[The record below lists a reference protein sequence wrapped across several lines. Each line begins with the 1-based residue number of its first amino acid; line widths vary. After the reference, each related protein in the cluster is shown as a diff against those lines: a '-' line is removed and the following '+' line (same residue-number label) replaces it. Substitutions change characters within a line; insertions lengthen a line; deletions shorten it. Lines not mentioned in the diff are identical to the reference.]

1 MHQAVSLVETQAQQ
15 SAADETPQDAAAL
28 RYMGCQPILDASYR
42 LFGHELLFRSG
53 PKNAFSGDGVD
64 ATRQVID
71 GALTMSLDA
80 TTGDGKIFVNC
91 TREALT
97 EELVTLLP
105 AQRTVLEILET
116 LEVDDEIFNACV
128 KLKKNGYE
136 IALDDYTPNPS
147 MDRLLELA
155 DYAKLDFRA
164 CDEPTLDAIRKH
176 LAPYKMQLLAE
187 KVETEQEFELG
198 RVQGFIYFQGYF
210 FAKPLMLE
218 EQDIAPDK
226 TICLQLLAMVTQPD
240 CDRMMIERLLM
251 TDSALC
257 FRLLRLVNSAGMG
270 IRNPIRTVK
279 QAMLMIGERELYKLI
294 VVASA
299 MRLADENPVAKQLIV
314 LALRRARFCELMA
327 PAARQSGGEQYLIG
341 MLSAMDAMLRT
352 PIRKV
357 LEKLPLR
364 QEAAGVLLGEQ
375 GLAAYPLQLLLAYEA
390 QDWPTVDRL
399 CSRMH
404 VPQQRLIDVFG
415 ASQRWGSEQIKGLLA

>member
-1 MHQAVSLVETQAQQ
+1 MHNVVSLLEEAPQPASDV
-15 SAADETPQDAAAL
+15 TPPDAVAL
-28 RYMGCQPILDASYR
+28 RYMGCQPILDRSHN

-53 PKNAFSGDGVD
+53 PKNAFSGEGND

-80 TTGDGKIFVNC
+80 TTGNGKIFVNC

-105 AQRTVLEILET
+105 APRTVLEVLET
-116 LEVDDEIFNACV
+116 LEVDDAVFAACV
-128 KLKKNGYE
+128 KLKNSGYQ
-136 IALDDYTPNPS
+136 IALDDYTPSPA
-147 MDRLLELA
+147 MDRLLELS
-155 DYAKLDFRA
+155 DYVKLDFRA

-176 LAPYKMQLLAE
+176 LEPHKLQLLAE
-187 KVETEQEFELG
+187 KVETEMEFDRALA
-198 RVQGFIYFQGYF
+198 QGFSYFQGYF
-210 FAKPLMLE
+210 FAKPLMMQ
-218 EQDIAPDK
+218 EQDIPLDK
-226 TICLQLLAMVTQPD
+226 TVCLQLLAMVTQPD
-240 CDRMMIERLLM
+240 CDRATIERLIM

-299 MRLADENPVAKQLIV
+299 MRLADDSPVAKQLIV

-352 PIRKV
+352 PISKV

-364 QEAAGVLLGEQ
+364 QEAAGVLLGEH
-375 GLAAYPLQLLLAYEA
+375 GLASYPLQLLLAYES

-415 ASQRWGSEQIKGLLA
+415 ASQRWGSEQLKGLMA

>member
-28 RYMGCQPILDASYR
+28 RYMGCQPILDAAHR

-147 MDRLLELA
+147 MDRLLKLA

-187 KVETEQEFELG
+187 KVETEQEFERG
-198 RVQGFIYFQGYF
+198 RVQGFSYFQGYF

-257 FRLLRLVNSAGMG
+257 FRLLRLVNSAG
-270 IRNPIRTVK
+270 
-279 QAMLMIGERELYKLI
+279 IGERELYKLI

-375 GLAAYPLQLLLAYEA
+375 GLAAYPLQLLLAYES

-415 ASQRWGSEQIKGLLA
+415 ASQRWGSEQVKGLLA